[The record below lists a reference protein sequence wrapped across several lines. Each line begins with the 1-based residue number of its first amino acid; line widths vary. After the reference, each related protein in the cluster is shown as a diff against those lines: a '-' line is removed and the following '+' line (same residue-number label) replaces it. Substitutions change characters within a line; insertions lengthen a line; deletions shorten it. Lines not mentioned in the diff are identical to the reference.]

1 MKTVLENVSDCPMS
15 LSLLFATLRNVN
27 ARRSIRRG
35 PVCELLSARRAA
47 QKSIAQSQKITVSPE
62 LAPIAFLYR
71 ALRICVAPRCVAT
84 LVSSRA
90 TAAEISIFTGFR
102 ALGALKRKYRKSF
115 PCLEMNI
122 PRAGG

>member
-47 QKSIAQSQKITVSPE
+47 RQSIAQSQKITVSPE
-62 LAPIAFLYR
+62 LAPIAVSPR
-71 ALRICVAPRCVAT
+71 ALRIDVAPRCVAT
-84 LVSSRA
+84 LTSYRA
-90 TAAEISIFTGFR
+90 TAAEISIFTGLH
-102 ALGALKRKYRKSF
+102 ALGTLEGKYQKSF
-115 PCLEMNI
+115 LCLEMNI